1 MGMGLC
7 ALLLCSL
14 CSGTGLYLIGECP
27 QLLHGGGGGGGLF
40 DTIHTTDIELVNN
53 CLVDLNIILLC

>member
-1 MGMGLC
+1 MGLC

-27 QLLHGGGGGGGLF
+27 QLLHGGEGGGGEDKLF
-40 DTIHTTDIELVNN
+40 DTLHTTDVELVNYS
-53 CLVDLNIILLC
+53 